1 MTTKSFLS
9 WLWRAMIDLVVD
21 LAAKFLMCWW
31 LPLFANK
38 DGWLPRWLFWFQ
50 TFDASLDWGWQGGTF
65 PPSLSQ
71 HWDRTKWLFRNS
83 AYGFSYFVM
92 GIPMDVTKW
101 HVHKCVNSERK
112 QLFIATDEAGHFNFY
127 YHGPFGMYKFGWKAW
142 NYWDIDKMDW
152 KPRYQWGPLLRTSI
166 VCSAN
171 PFKRR
176 AA

>member
-1 MTTKSFLS
+1 MRITSSFA
-9 WLWRAMIDLVVD
+9 WLWRAAVTLLIVW
-21 LAAKFLMCWW
+21 LARLLCSWW

-38 DGWLPRWLFWFQ
+38 DGWLPKRLYWFQ

-65 PPSLSQ
+65 EASVSQ
-71 HWDRTKWLFRNS
+71 HWDRTRWLFRNS
-83 AYGFSYFVM
+83 GYGFSYFVM
-92 GIPMDVTKW
+92 GIPMYVDRW
-101 HVHKCVNSERK
+101 HVHKCVNSEKK
-112 QLFIATDEAGHFNFY
+112 QLFIATDDAGHFNFY
-127 YHGPFGMYKFGWKAW
+127 YHGPLGMYKFGWKAW